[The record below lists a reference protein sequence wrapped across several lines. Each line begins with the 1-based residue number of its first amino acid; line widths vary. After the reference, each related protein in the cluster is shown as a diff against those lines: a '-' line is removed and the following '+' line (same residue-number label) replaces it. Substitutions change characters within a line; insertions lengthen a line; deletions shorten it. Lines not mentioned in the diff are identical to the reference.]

1 MTDNV
6 DSKVPVTIDELR
18 DYCNKSGISLYQL
31 NFYLGSDHIG
41 SNAHGIYKDYW
52 TGDFIAY
59 KNLEDGSKEVL
70 YQGTD
75 EAKGVKKLYDCLLN
89 VLQNAEEQNASK
101 RFGAEDKVYAEQEK
115 LRSLIESINSKEEN
129 QASFGDSIYSEAGS
143 NPFGDESYDEA
154 GSESVEDESYDE
166 TDSNS
171 YEDGSYS
178 EEENSDAFGDSSYG
192 EEENVDAFGDNSYSE
207 ANLNSYEDGS
217 YSEEENVDEFG
228 NSSYGDTNTEP
239 FENTYRSNQD
249 SDRYVESIYRTDRR
263 TSLFGD
269 SSLGQNNS
277 RKSRSVVD
285 NNKSE
290 GSWMDMKDVF
300 EDAYSIE
307 DVKDLKTGVVYF
319 FSKFTYYLSRLCYY
333 LSGIIFALSRVLI
346 GVSHTL
352 GKRVLELDKSYV
364 NEKVTEENVE
374 KINKAV
380 ETGFFDESGYDDKAQ
395 LLWDK
400 TKFYTSRLF
409 FHISKL
415 SLQFSRYCYQT
426 SDNVYDVE
434 AEEKVSDRDNT
445 VKAEDVISGRE
456 SANRADVYKDA
467 NRKTVVNEYTDSKAA
482 DYKEVASK
490 TSVNEYAQN
499 QTIATNNDYTKGI
512 VRERSEDN
520 TYYAEPQRNLD
531 SLIKGIDP
539 DVEILKPERESSY
552 DLLKI
557 AEECNEDDDS
567 LDALVSSLDEDN
579 SDYSD
584 YNDSYEDDKVAAFLG
599 KFLVSTIIGIIILI
613 YIMARADY
621 SSKHNEYD
629 RGHHSSYSSN
639 WDW

>member
-6 DSKVPVTIDELR
+6 DSRVPVTIDELR

-75 EAKGVKKLYDCLLN
+75 EAEGVKKLYDCLLN

-115 LRSLIESINSKEEN
+115 LRSLIESVNSKEEN
-129 QASFGDSIYSEAGS
+129 QASYGDSIYSEAGS
-143 NPFGDESYDEA
+143 NSFGDESYDEP

-192 EEENVDAFGDNSYSE
+192 
-207 ANLNSYEDGS
+207 
-217 YSEEENVDEFG
+217 EEENVDEFG

-269 SSLGQNNS
+269 SSLGQNNN

-290 GSWMDMKDVF
+290 GSWMDIKTPLMKAAPNEDAEESGKEKDVF

-333 LSGIIFALSRVLI
+333 ISGIIFALSRVLI

-380 ETGFFDESGYDDKAQ
+380 ATGFFDENGYDDKAQ
-395 LLWDK
+395 LLLDK
-400 TKFYTSRLF
+400 TKYYTSRLF
-409 FHISKL
+409 FYISKF
-415 SLQFSRYCYQT
+415 SLRFSRYCYQT
-426 SDNVYDVE
+426 SDNVYDIE

-445 VKAEDVISGRE
+445 VKAEDVIAGRE
-456 SANRADVYKDA
+456 RANRADVYKDA
-467 NRKTVVNEYTDSKAA
+467 NRKTVVNEYADSKAA

-490 TSVNEYAQN
+490 TSVNDYAQN

-539 DVEILKPERESSY
+539 DVEILKPESSSY
-552 DLLKI
+552 DLSEI
-557 AEECNEDDDS
+557 AEEYNDDDDDS
-567 LDALVSSLDEDN
+567 LDSLVSPLDEDD

-584 YNDSYEDDKVAAFLG
+584 YNDDYENEWTNEYIM
-599 KFLVSTIIGIIILI
+599 KFFFGLIALIIFLI
-613 YIMARADY
+613 YLMASTN
-621 SSKHNEYD
+621 SSGFNEYG
-629 RGHHSSYSSN
+629 RSISSSFSHIWN
-639 WDW
+639 W

>member
-6 DSKVPVTIDELR
+6 DSRVPVTIDELR

-52 TGDFIAY
+52 TGDFITY

-75 EAKGVKKLYDCLLN
+75 EAEGVKKLYDCLLN
-89 VLQNAEEQNASK
+89 VLQNAEEQNTSE

-129 QASFGDSIYSEAGS
+129 QASYGDGIYSEASS
-143 NPFGDESYDEA
+143 NSFGDESHDEA
-154 GSESVEDESYDE
+154 GSESVEDESYNE

-171 YEDGSYS
+171 YEEGSYS
-178 EEENSDAFGDSSYG
+178 EEENEDAFEDSSYG
-192 EEENVDAFGDNSYSE
+192 EQENADAFGNNSYSE
-207 ANLNSYEDGS
+207 ADLNSYEDSS
-217 YSEEENVDEFG
+217 YSEEENVDKFG
-228 NSSYGDTNTEP
+228 NSSYGDTNTESL
-239 FENTYRSNQD
+239 ENTYRSNQD
-249 SDRYVESIYRTDRR
+249 SDSYVESIYRTDGR

-269 SSLGQNNS
+269 SSASGE
-277 RKSRSVVD
+277 D
-285 NNKSE
+285 
-290 GSWMDMKDVF
+290 KDEF

-319 FSKFTYYLSRLCYY
+319 FSKLTYYLSRLCYY
-333 LSGIIFALSRVLI
+333 ISGIIFALSRVLI

-395 LLWDK
+395 MLLDK
-400 TKFYTSRLF
+400 TKYYTSRLF

-415 SLQFSRYCYQT
+415 SLRFSRYCYKT
-426 SDNVYDVE
+426 SDNVYDIE

-445 VKAEDVISGRE
+445 VKAEDVIAGRE

-467 NRKTVVNEYTDSKAA
+467 NRKTVVNEYASSKAT

-490 TSVNEYAQN
+490 TSVNEYAKN

-539 DVEILKPERESSY
+539 DVEILKPESSY
-552 DLLKI
+552 DLSKI
-557 AEECNEDDDS
+557 AEEYNDDDDDDS
-567 LDALVSSLDEDN
+567 LDSLVSPLDEDD

-584 YNDSYEDDKVAAFLG
+584 YNDDYENEW
-599 KFLVSTIIGIIILI
+599 TNE
-613 YIMARADY
+613 YIMKFFFGLIVLIIFFIYFMASTN
-621 SSKHNEYD
+621 SSGFNEYG
-629 RGHHSSYSSN
+629 RSISN
-639 WDW
+639 SFSHILNW